1 MLGGDVL
8 LPGFGVGEIH
18 RVVVAVGIF
27 VGKTTETMS
36 ELMHNDGAERLVLG
50 WGEGVAVVYAST
62 TVFCRVHQY
71 DDVLVGHC
79 HELVVQLLEMKG
91 GEIAV
96 AIERVEM

>member
-1 MLGGDVL
+1 M

-36 ELMHNDGAERLVLG
+36 ELMHNDGAERLILCRS
-50 WGEGVAVVYAST
+50 ECIAVVYAST

-91 GEIAV
+91 GEIAI